1 MDTHNRRGS
10 GMAEATRLTRA
21 GRLLEATAIIQDT
34 LRGLAPKAASSNA
47 TASTDDD
54 SIDVSY
60 RVVDETPS
68 LSEVAHPRRDYPTTP
83 SAETTPPPPEAAVP
97 PPGRGSSSADLTK
110 SHGERHSGLS
120 SPIHD
125 RGQSEQ
131 SEPTPMQPRWT
142 DRVRTMLRSHQRG
155 CPRPVSDQARRD
167 IWAGGQFTDGS
178 YTNHAGTRN
187 YKLYVPSGYTGQ
199 ALPLVV
205 MLHGCTQTPDDFAA
219 GTRMNVLAER
229 ERFFV
234 AYPQQAPSGNQLKCW
249 NWFQTTDQQRGKGEP
264 SIIAGLT
271 QEVIRTYHLDTR
283 RVYVVGLSA
292 GGAMAAILGIT
303 YPDLY
308 AAIGVHSGLAYGT
321 AHDLASAHA
330 AMRHGG
336 STATRRFAG
345 TRRGPRVARA
355 IVFHGDQDT
364 TVHPCNGEQVVAQ
377 WRALYSEADK
387 PATGGGAHL
396 RVSVSTGQVADGHPY
411 TRSSYHDTSGHAVME
426 GWLIHGA
433 GHGWS
438 GGSAYGSFT
447 DPKGPNASQE
457 MLRFFSCTQI

>member
-1 MDTHNRRGS
+1 MDTHNRRDS
-10 GMAEATRLTRA
+10 WMAEATRLTRA
-21 GRLLEATAIIQDT
+21 GRLLEATAIIRDT
-34 LRGLAPKAASSNA
+34 LSGLAPEAASSNA
-47 TASTDDD
+47 TTCTDDE
-54 SIDVSY
+54 SLDVSF

-68 LSEVAHPRRDYPTTP
+68 LTEVARWGREYPTTS
-83 SAETTPPPPEAAVP
+83 SAVGMPPPPETVMP
-97 PPGRGSSSADLTK
+97 PPSYGSASAEVTT
-110 SHGERHSGLS
+110 SREERHSGVS
-120 SPIHD
+120 SPIHH
-125 RGQSEQ
+125 RRQSGHC
-131 SEPTPMQPRWT
+131 EPMPVQQRLTARFGA
-142 DRVRTMLRSHQRG
+142 MLRSHQSGRA
-155 CPRPVSDQARRD
+155 RPISDRARRD

-178 YTNHAGTRN
+178 YTNHAGTRR

-229 ERFFV
+229 EGFFV
-234 AYPQQAPSGNQLKCW
+234 AYPQQAPSANQLKCW

-271 QEVIRTYHLDTR
+271 QEIIRTYHLDAR
-283 RVYVVGLSA
+283 RVYIVGLSA

-321 AHDLASAHA
+321 AHDLPSAHA
-330 AMRHGG
+330 AMQHGG
-336 STATRRFAG
+336 SSATRRVAG
-345 TRRGPRVARA
+345 TRREPRVRA

-364 TVHPCNGEQVVAQ
+364 TVHPCNGDQIVEQ
-377 WRALYSEADK
+377 WRAHYSEAGK
-387 PATGGGAHL
+387 GETVGGAHL
-396 RVSVSTGQVADGHPY
+396 RVSVSVGQVADGHAY
-411 TRSSYHDTSGHAVME
+411 TRSSYHDMSGRAVME

-438 GGSAYGSFT
+438 GGSSYGSFT

-457 MLRFFSCTQI
+457 MLRFFSCTDI

>member
-1 MDTHNRRGS
+1 MDTHNRMS
-10 GMAEATRLTRA
+10 SVMAEATRLTRA

-34 LRGLAPKAASSNA
+34 LRGLPPKEASSNA
-47 TASTDDD
+47 TTCTDDE
-54 SIDVSY
+54 SIDVSF

-68 LSEVAHPRRDYPTTP
+68 PTEVTPSGRDYPTP
-83 SAETTPPPPEAAVP
+83 FSAVTAPPPPEAAMP
-97 PPGRGSSSADLTK
+97 PPSPGSASAESTK
-110 SHGERHSGLS
+110 PHEEGHSGVS

-125 RGQSEQ
+125 RRQNEHR
-131 SEPTPMQPRWT
+131 EPMPVQHKWT
-142 DRVRTMLRSHQRG
+142 ARVRAMLRSHQSGRA
-155 CPRPVSDQARRD
+155 RPVSDRARRD
-167 IWAGGQFTDGS
+167 IWAGGQYTDGS

-229 ERFFV
+229 ELFFV
-234 AYPQQAPSGNQLKCW
+234 AYPQQAPSANQLKCW
-249 NWFQTTDQQRGKGEP
+249 NWFQTTDQQRGHGEP

-271 QEVIRTYHLDTR
+271 QEIVRNYHLDTR

-308 AAIGVHSGLAYGT
+308 AAVGVHSGLAYGT
-321 AHDLASAHA
+321 AYDLPSAHA
-330 AMRHGG
+330 AMQHGS

-364 TVHPCNGEQVVAQ
+364 TVHPCNGDQIVAQ
-377 WRALYSEADK
+377 WRALHSEADK
-387 PATGGGAHL
+387 PETVRGAGL
-396 RVSVSTGQVADGHPY
+396 WVSVSSGQVADGHAY
-411 TRSSYHDTSGHAVME
+411 TCSSYHDTNGRVVME
-426 GWLIHGA
+426 KWRVHGA

-457 MLRFFSCTQI
+457 MLRFFSCTPI